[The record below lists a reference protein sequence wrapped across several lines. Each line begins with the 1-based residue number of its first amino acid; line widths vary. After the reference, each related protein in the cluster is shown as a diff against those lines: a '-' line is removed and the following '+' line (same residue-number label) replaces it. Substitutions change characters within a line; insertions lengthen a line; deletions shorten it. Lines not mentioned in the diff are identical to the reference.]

1 MVIFIAS
8 VLAAAD
14 QFIKY
19 IVINNLKPVKSVS
32 IIDNFLRFTYVE
44 NRGAAFGIL
53 QDSQGLFIIMT
64 VILLIVFIYSLF
76 IRKLKPPLFMVASA
90 LIIGGGLG
98 NLIDRIYLG
107 YVVDYIE
114 LSFFPP
120 VFNFADICVCIG
132 AVVLII
138 YLFLEQNEISN
149 SKVNEVK

>member
-14 QFIKY
+14 QFIKH
-19 IVINNLKPVKSVS
+19 IVINNLKHFKSVS

-53 QDSQGLFIIMT
+53 QNSHGLFIIMT

-76 IRKLKPPLFMVASA
+76 IRKLKSPLFMVAST

-132 AVVLII
+132 AIVLII